1 MRRRLV
7 PALLIALLA
16 LSAGAVS
23 ACGGS
28 ETPVLEGQPLE
39 VGDLTYYVQLTRFLN
54 PSNPEDAAY
63 LEGQPAAPKSDD
75 YLAVFL
81 RVENESDQA
90 QNLADHFSIV
100 DTRGHVFEPIPSD
113 SDFALQPGTEVRLTP
128 STRPSTHPPTAARSR
143 ARTCSLRSRCPPRR
157 TDRSTCR
164 SRLPTAASRR
174 SSSISR
180 RPGRRPV

>member
-28 ETPVLEGQPLE
+28 ESPVLEGQPLE

-63 LEGQPAAPKSDD
+63 LAGQPAAPKSDD

-81 RVENESDQA
+81 RVDNKSDQA

-100 DTRGHVFEPIPSD
+100 DTRGNVFEPIPSD
-113 SDFALQPGTEVRLTP
+113 SDFALQPGADVPADSQYPPVDSPAYSGPVKGSYLLFALPVSSEEN
-128 STRPSTHPPTAARSR
+128 RPLNLQIPAPDGSVEKIE
-143 ARTCSLRSRCPPRR
+143 L
-157 TDRSTCR
+157 D
-164 SRLPTAASRR
+164 L
-174 SSSISR
+174 
-180 RPGRRPV
+180 